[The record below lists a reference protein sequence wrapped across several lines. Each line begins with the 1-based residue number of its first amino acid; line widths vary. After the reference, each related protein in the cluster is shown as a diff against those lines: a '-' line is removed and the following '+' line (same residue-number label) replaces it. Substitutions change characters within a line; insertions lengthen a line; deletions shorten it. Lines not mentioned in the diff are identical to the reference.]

1 MAAAPTPKNVVGPQV
16 RRFREQRGWSQSAL
30 AAKCQMAGWDI
41 SRGIVAAVEGQV
53 RWVGDFELMWFARVL
68 RVEATDL
75 LPKKLD
81 WNQFTRREN

>member
-1 MAAAPTPKNVVGPQV
+1 MVGTPNTKNVIGPQV
-16 RRFREQRGWSQSAL
+16 RRFREQRGWSQSVL

-53 RWVGDFELMWFARVL
+53 RWVGDFELMRLAKIL
-68 RVEATDL
+68 RVQPTDL

-81 WNQFTRREN
+81 WSEFAERKN